1 MHHLALIGQLHGLKM
16 KDGHDFVAQ
25 AYVDD
30 TTFLSQDN
38 PNDMRVIMDAL
49 KLYGLV
55 VGMHVNFS
63 KSKLIPLS
71 PYSWNQLLW
80 SGQVVS
86 PDEMVRHL
94 GYTLG

>member
-1 MHHLALIGQLHGLKM
+1 MDHLVSIDQLHDLKM
-16 KDGHDFVAQ
+16 KDRHDFVAQ
-25 AYVDD
+25 AYADD
-30 TTFLSQDN
+30 TSFMSKNNTH
-38 PNDMRVIMDAL
+38 DMRVIMDAL

-55 VGMHVNFS
+55 VELHVNFS